1 MIRRPPRSTLFPY
14 TTLFR
19 SPAGGPERLAEVGG
33 LYIDDA
39 VPEAVR
45 RARASVVGL
54 VWVEH
59 DDLPTGADPC
69 RAPAVEDLNAA
80 GGDPNGVRLVAV
92 LPLDTPGTVRSVSG
106 APFSAHRA

>member
-54 VWVEH
+54 VWIEH
-59 DDLPTGADPC
+59 DDLPTGADPR
-69 RAPAVEDLNAA
+69 RAPVVEDLNAA
-80 GGDPNGVRLVAV
+80 VGDPDGVRVVAGLLVNLA
-92 LPLDTPGTVRSVSG
+92 GYRG
-106 APFSAHRA
+106 AEHLAT